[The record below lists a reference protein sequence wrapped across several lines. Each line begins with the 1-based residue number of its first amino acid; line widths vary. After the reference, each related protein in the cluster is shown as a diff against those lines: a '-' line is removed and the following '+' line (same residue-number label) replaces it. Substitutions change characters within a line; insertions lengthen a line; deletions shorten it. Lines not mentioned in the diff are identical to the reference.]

1 MIKAETAPSPLQGRG
16 QEGLA
21 NPAKPGIGARMAANG
36 TRDAIPLYH
45 QIYLALRDE
54 ILSGERSFGAA
65 VPTEQ
70 ELGAIHGVSR
80 ITARRALDEL
90 AQHGLVERK
99 RRVGTR
105 VAFKAPAA
113 PIEEHIDQAV
123 ESLIAFGRGT
133 QVRVIEFGE
142 VAASASVAKRLGI
155 GAGAPVVRALR
166 IRLADDAPLGAI
178 ESFVPS
184 EIGAA
189 ITREALTTQALLEL
203 IRAAGH
209 AIGAGSQIISAV
221 PADPALAAL
230 LETEARAAIIR
241 VDRVVRDEGGL
252 PLLFT
257 SARYRGDRYRL
268 SLDLH
273 GGGQH
278 AIAAAISSAE

>member
-1 MIKAETAPSPLQGRG
+1 M
-16 QEGLA
+16 A
-21 NPAKPGIGARMAANG
+21 NPVKPGIAAHMAANG

-45 QIYLALRDE
+45 QIFLALRDE
-54 ILSGERSFGAA
+54 ILSGERGFGAA

-70 ELGAIHGVSR
+70 ELGTIHGVSR

-90 AQHGLVERK
+90 AQYGLVERR

-105 VAFKAPAA
+105 VSFRAPAA
-113 PIEEHIDQAV
+113 PIEGHIDQAV

-142 VAASASVAKRLGI
+142 VTASAAVAERLGLAT
-155 GAGAPVVRALR
+155 GEPVIHALR
-166 IRLADDAPLGAI
+166 LRLADDAPLGAI
-178 ESFVPS
+178 ESFVPAA
-184 EIGAA
+184 IGAA
-189 ITREALTTQALLEL
+189 LSREALTTQPLLEL
-203 IRAAGH
+203 IRAGGH
-209 AIGAGSQIISAV
+209 AIGAGAQIISAV

-241 VDRVVRDEGGL
+241 VDRVVRDTDGK

-278 AIAAAISSAE
+278 AIAAAIPASS

>member
-1 MIKAETAPSPLQGRG
+1 
-16 QEGLA
+16 
-21 NPAKPGIGARMAANG
+21 MAANG
-36 TRDAIPLYH
+36 MRDAIPLYH
-45 QIYLALRDE
+45 QIYLGLRDE
-54 ILSGERSFGAA
+54 IVSGERGFGAA

-105 VAFKAPAA
+105 VAFRAAAA
-113 PIEEHIDQAV
+113 PIDGHIDQAV

-142 VAASASVAKRLGI
+142 AAASAAVAERLALDT
-155 GAGAPVVRALR
+155 GARVVRALR
-166 IRLADDAPLGAI
+166 LRSADGAPLGAI
-178 ESFVPS
+178 ESFVPAA
-184 EIGAA
+184 IGAA
-189 ITREALTTQALLEL
+189 LSREALTTQPLLEL

-209 AIGAGSQIISAV
+209 AIGAGSQIVSAV

-241 VDRVVRDEGGL
+241 IDRVVRDTDDR

-273 GGGQH
+273 GGAQH
-278 AIAAAISSAE
+278 AIAAAIPASS